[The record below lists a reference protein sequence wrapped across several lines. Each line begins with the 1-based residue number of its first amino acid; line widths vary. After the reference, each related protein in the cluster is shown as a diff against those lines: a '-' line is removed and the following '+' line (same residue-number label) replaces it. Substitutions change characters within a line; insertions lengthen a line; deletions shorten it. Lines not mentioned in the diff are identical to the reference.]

1 VESVIA
7 QFVLNVQEEHDTASH
22 PYRQSGDIDER
33 IAFMSLD
40 VSKSGL
46 QIISQHSFVPR
57 SCFKAKIMP
66 FQATGSMKEKHRRR
80 GLKVFEMAT
89 ESVHQRTKKK
99 WGKFD
104 IHGLSGLN

>member
-1 VESVIA
+1 MESVIA
-7 QFVLNVQEEHDTASH
+7 QFVLNIKKEHDTAGH
-22 PYRQSGDIDER
+22 PYRQPSDIDDR

-40 VSKSGL
+40 VSQSGL
-46 QIISQHSFVPR
+46 QIISQHSCVPQ
-57 SCFKAKIMP
+57 SFFKAKIMP

-99 WGKFD
+99 RGKFD